1 MTGQDSELRSAA
13 RAMIERAGVDT
24 TTPATG
30 IDSAVW
36 SALTE
41 AGFTGIGI
49 PEDHDG
55 SGGTL
60 AEALAVV
67 SAVVTGGALTM
78 LIEHTVLAG
87 WLAARCG
94 ITLGAQTATIAHA
107 EPGAGVRETGD
118 GGRVLHGSARA
129 VVHGADIDRLV
140 VLLDPGAADRGPAVA
155 ILSPTGAGVS
165 TRPGTDLLGAA
176 VTDYDFDAAAV
187 ESYAVSPAGETE
199 LRERGALAYAVAL
212 AAAARAVCDRTVEYA
227 GQRTQFGRPLSKFQA
242 VQQRL
247 AGMAA
252 LTGLMETA
260 TETAVAENAG
270 TSADRARTAIAA
282 AKVVTSSSAREI
294 AAAGHQLHGAIG
306 FTAEHPLGRST
317 TALLAWRERYGSE
330 RYWAGVLAGR
340 ILDGGADVWDLVT
353 GFADETTTGAA
364 TEGNNR

>member
-49 PEDHDG
+49 PEEHDG
-55 SGGTL
+55 SGGSL

-67 SAVVTGGALTM
+67 SAVVTGGALTP

-94 ITLGAQTATIAHA
+94 FSLGAHTATITHA
-107 EPGAGVRETGD
+107 EPGTAVRETGD
-118 GGRVLHGSARA
+118 GRLVLDGSARA
-129 VVHGADIDRLV
+129 VVHAADADRLV
-140 VLLDPGAADRGPAVA
+140 ILLDPDTAHRGPAVA
-155 ILSPTGAGVS
+155 LLAPAGAGVS
-165 TRPGTDLLGAA
+165 AAPGTDLLGAA
-176 VTDYDFDAAAV
+176 VTDYVFDAAAV
-187 ESYAVSPAGETE
+187 ETYAVSSVGDAE

-247 AGMAA
+247 AGLAA

-260 TETAVAENAG
+260 AETAVAENAG
-270 TSADRARTAIAA
+270 PSTDRARTAIAA
-282 AKVVTSSSAREI
+282 AKMVTSSSAREI

-317 TALLAWRERYGSE
+317 TALLTWRDRYGSE
-330 RYWAGVLAGR
+330 RYWAGVLADR
-340 ILDGGADVWDLVT
+340 ILEGGADVWDLVT
-353 GFADETTTGAA
+353 GFDDETTGAA
-364 TEGNNR
+364 MERNDR

>member
-1 MTGQDSELRSAA
+1 MTGRNSELRSAT
-13 RAMIERAGVDT
+13 RAMIERVGVDT

-60 AEALAVV
+60 TEVLAVV
-67 SAVVTGGALTM
+67 STTVTGGALTM

-87 WLAARCG
+87 RLAARCG
-94 ITLGAQTATIAHA
+94 IPLGTRTATIAYA
-107 EPGAGVRETGD
+107 EPDTEVRETGD
-118 GGRVLHGSARA
+118 GGWVLHGSARA
-129 VVHGADIDRLV
+129 VVHGADVDRLV
-140 VLLDPGAADRGPAVA
+140 VLLDPGAASHGPTVAV
-155 ILSPTGAGVS
+155 LSPTGTGVNA
-165 TRPGTDLLGAA
+165 RPGTDLLGAA
-176 VTDYDFDAAAV
+176 VTDYDFDAVAV
-187 ESYAVSPAGETE
+187 EAYAVSPVGETE

-260 TETAVAENAG
+260 TEAAVAENAG
-270 TSADRARTAIAA
+270 TSTGRARTAIAA
-282 AKVVTSSSAREI
+282 AKAVTSSSAREI
-294 AAAGHQLHGAIG
+294 ASAGHQLHGAIG

-340 ILDGGADVWDLVT
+340 ILEGGVDVWDLVT
-353 GFADETTTGAA
+353 GFEDGTGGAA
-364 TEGNNR
+364 TERNDR

>member
-94 ITLGAQTATIAHA
+94 ITLGTHTATIGHA

-129 VVHGADIDRLV
+129 VVHGADADRLV
-140 VLLDPGAADRGPAVA
+140 ILLDPVAADRGPAVA
-155 ILSPTGAGVS
+155 VLSPTGAGVS
-165 TRPGTDLLGAA
+165 ARPGTDLLGAA
-176 VTDYDFDAAAV
+176 MTDYDFDAAAV
-187 ESYAVSPAGETE
+187 ESYAVSATGETE

-270 TSADRARTAIAA
+270 TSTDRARTAVAA

-353 GFADETTTGAA
+353 GFDDETTGAA
-364 TEGNNR
+364 TGGNNR

>member
-1 MTGQDSELRSAA
+1 MTGPNAELLATV

-24 TTPATG
+24 TTPAAG
-30 IDSAVW
+30 VDSAVW
-36 SALTE
+36 SVLAD

-49 PEDHDG
+49 PEDRGG

-60 AEALAVV
+60 AEALTVV
-67 SAVVTGGALTM
+67 SAAVTGGALTM

-87 WLAARCG
+87 WLAARCD
-94 ITLGAQTATIAHA
+94 ISLGAHTATIAHA
-107 EPGAGVRETGD
+107 RPGTAVREAGAGGPVLD
-118 GGRVLHGSARA
+118 GSVRA
-129 VVHGADIDRLV
+129 VVHGADADRLV
-140 VLLDPGAADRGPAVA
+140 ILLDPVVADRGPAVA
-155 ILSPTGAGVS
+155 FLSPTRSGV
-165 TRPGTDLLGAA
+165 TATPGTDLIGTA
-176 VTDYDFDAAAV
+176 VTDYDFDAVAV
-187 ESYAVSPAGETE
+187 ESYAESPVGEPE
-199 LRERGALAYAVAL
+199 LTERGALAYAVAL

-252 LTGLMETA
+252 LTTLMETA
-260 TETAVAENAG
+260 IEAAVAEDAG
-270 TSADRARTAIAA
+270 SDPNRARTAIAA

-306 FTAEHPLGRST
+306 FTAEYPLGRST

-330 RYWAGVLAGR
+330 RYWAGILADR
-340 ILDGGADVWDLVT
+340 ILEGGADVWDLVT
-353 GFADETTTGAA
+353 GSGDVGTGAA

>member
-1 MTGQDSELRSAA
+1 MTGQNSELRSAT

-30 IDSAVW
+30 VDSAVW

-41 AGFTGIGI
+41 AGFTGIGT
-49 PEDHDG
+49 PEEHDG

-60 AEALAVV
+60 AEALTVV
-67 SAVVTGGALTM
+67 SAAITGGALTL

-94 ITLGAQTATIAHA
+94 FSLGTHTATIARA
-107 EPGAGVRETGD
+107 EPGTAVRETGD
-118 GGRVLHGSARA
+118 GRLVLDGSVRT
-129 VVHGADIDRLV
+129 VVHGADADRLV
-140 VLLDPGAADRGPAVA
+140 ILLDPDTADRGPAVA
-155 ILSPTGAGVS
+155 ILSPTGSGVTAG
-165 TRPGTDLLGAA
+165 TGTDLLGAA
-176 VTDYDFDAAAV
+176 VSDYDFDAAAV
-187 ESYAVSPAGETE
+187 ESYAASPVGETE

-252 LTGLMETA
+252 LTVLMETA
-260 TETAVAENAG
+260 TEAAVAENAG
-270 TSADRARTAIAA
+270 TSTDKSRTATAA
-282 AKVVTSSSAREI
+282 AKVVTSSAAREI
-294 AAAGHQLHGAIG
+294 AATGHQLHGAIG

-330 RYWAGVLAGR
+330 RYWAGVLADR
-340 ILDGGADVWDLVT
+340 ILEGGTDVWDLVT
-353 GFADETTTGAA
+353 GIEDEATGAA
-364 TEGNNR
+364 TEGKNR